1 MPSTRLH
8 MTIPLD
14 NDPENYILT
23 CIILSKYKGQ
33 PYIHHTASVRK
44 FSREQKTCQGHLCP
58 KTDEDVFHI
67 GSDKNDN
74 WQLTID
80 NMNHLKNCNLTIW
93 KS

>member
-1 MPSTRLH
+1 

-23 CIILSKYKGQ
+23 SIILSKYKGP

-44 FSREQKTCQGHLCP
+44 FSREQKTCQGHLCA

-67 GSDKNDN
+67 GSDKKWQLAIDN
-74 WQLTID
+74 WQHESLEK
-80 NMNHLKNCNLTIW
+80 L
-93 KS
+93 